1 MRRILFTLIQVIW
14 GLPQSLVGF
23 VMFLYWLPRS
33 KTRFIFHGAIV
44 TEWTA
49 GGGISLGLFV
59 FVSQKASRYVL
70 DVRELSPEEAKR
82 GVLVHE
88 YGHCIQSLLLGPLY
102 LIAVGI
108 PSYLWANLPALR
120 KMRRE
125 TGRSYYS
132 VYPENWANRL
142 GEWGTKEKSCGMAM
156 PGKTHTFSQP

>member
-1 MRRILFTLIQVIW
+1 MKRILFTALQILW
-14 GLPQSLVGF
+14 GFPQTLLGLF
-23 VMFLYWLPRS
+23 MYLYWLPRAQ
-33 KTRFIFHGAIV
+33 KHYVYHGAII

-59 FVSQKASRYVL
+59 FVSEKAR
-70 DVRELSPEEAKR
+70 P
-82 GVLVHE
+82 GVVVHE
-88 YGHCIQSLLLGPLY
+88 YGHCIQSLMLGPLY

-142 GEWGTKEKSCGMAM
+142 GEWATKEKSCGMAM
-156 PGKTHTFSQP
+156 PVRKKSA

>member
-1 MRRILFTLIQVIW
+1 MY
-14 GLPQSLVGF
+14 
-23 VMFLYWLPRS
+23 LYWLPQA
-33 KTRFIFHGAIV
+33 KTRYVYHGAIV
-44 TEWTA
+44 TEWTS

-59 FVSQKASRYVL
+59 FVSGKARPSVT
-70 DVRELSPEEAKR
+70 
-82 GVLVHE
+82 VHE

-132 VYPENWANRL
+132 VYPENWANAL
-142 GEWGTKEKSCGMAM
+142 GEWSTGESIA
-156 PGKTHTFSQP
+156 

>member
-1 MRRILFTLIQVIW
+1 MRRFLFTLVQLTW
-14 GLPQSLVGF
+14 GLPQTLLGF
-23 VMFLYWLPRS
+23 IMYLYWLPRA
-33 KTRFIFHGAIV
+33 KTRYVYHGAIV
-44 TEWTA
+44 TEWTS

-59 FVSQKASRYVL
+59 FVSDKARPSVT
-70 DVRELSPEEAKR
+70 
-82 GVLVHE
+82 VHE

-142 GEWGTKEKSCGMAM
+142 GEWSTGESIA
-156 PGKTHTFSQP
+156 